1 MLSNFTFL
9 KKNSVKSS
17 PLFQPKIRQL
27 KRHLF
32 AVLFFV
38 LLGFSANA
46 QETVYWRSGTA
57 RSNWFDNENPWYRTC
72 DTWWIE
78 RPDYNSCSS
87 NSIGRTYVNIDNN
100 SQTTMSVNGV
110 FFNIKSLTFKSGASN
125 GRTFNNGGNGGIN
138 VDAGIGN
145 EDTTNSITHTFNV
158 PIALG
163 ASCSFNSLNA
173 TYSFTTNFYLNN
185 FTATFQ
191 GNNNVSGV
199 VSESGGSGS
208 IINSSGTLTLS
219 AANTFTGLT
228 TINGGVLRLNAS
240 GGALKSGNDVT
251 IAGGTLL
258 VMQSQTLKNISISAG
273 GTLAVDAGVTL
284 TITGTTTNAGT
295 ITNLGTITNSGL
307 INNTGTI
314 TNTSGTLKNTSTALG
329 TGYLLSTGTGSSI
342 ANVTQERYLTSNQR
356 GWRLLSNPLGT
367 ITFDI
372 LASGSTTPFTLGAN
386 ASGVYN
392 SVANDWTNYTNADNM
407 VSQQAYKV
415 FIRGRSLEVTA
426 LAYSVHPP
434 SNVTV
439 SITGTATNEVP
450 ATISAALGKY
460 YLVSNPYTAPVSVA
474 SILAENLFLSGS
486 VSYYNPTK
494 GSSGSVADLEVKKGG
509 YDVITSASGATA
521 GSTTDIVLPPMGA
534 IFVQASSAGTIN
546 IPTSVIFTGAVLG
559 GNYNHK
565 TASPQNV
572 APIALTVKVSSN
584 GVDYDKLQL
593 RFKEAGTVGS
603 NIDFGKMPNTILDF
617 YSIDGANNMAVSELE
632 LVEQTIPLGINS
644 TALQSFRFSIAENSI
659 PAGFEAV
666 LEDKLLNTQTVLTT
680 GTNYDFSVNATAAS
694 QGIARFA
701 ITLKTTSPLSV
712 KDNTLDTKIIIWPN
726 PVHNQ
731 FYIKN
736 NQLDGDATIKIY
748 SMTGQL
754 IHSDKA
760 VHGATTTLNA
770 NGWAS
775 GQYILEATHNGAKT
789 TKQLIIQ

>member
-1 MLSNFTFL
+1 MISNSTFL

-27 KRHLF
+27 KKTLF
-32 AVLFFV
+32 AVLLFV
-38 LLGFSANA
+38 FIGFSANA
-46 QETVYWRSGTA
+46 QETVYWRSEAA
-57 RSNWFDNENPWYRTC
+57 RSNWNDSEMPWYRIC
-72 DTWWIE
+72 DGWWIE
-78 RPDYNSCSS
+78 RPDYICNS
-87 NSIGRTYVNIDNN
+87 NSTIGRNYVNIDNN
-100 SQTTMSVNGV
+100 SQTNMSVNGV

-125 GRTFNNGGNGGIN
+125 GRTFNNGGSGGIN

-145 EDTTNSITHTFNV
+145 EDGNYNTHTFNV

-228 TINGGVLRLNAS
+228 TITGGTLKLNAS

-258 VMQSQTLKNISISAG
+258 VMQSQTLRNISISAG
-273 GTLAVDAGVTL
+273 GTLTVDAGVTL
-284 TITGTTTNAGT
+284 TITGTTTNAG
-295 ITNLGTITNSGL
+295 I
-307 INNTGTI
+307 INNEGTI
-314 TNTSGTLKNTSTALG
+314 TNTGTLKNTSNVSG
-329 TGYLLSTGTGSSI
+329 TGYLLSAAST

-356 GWRLLSNPLGT
+356 GWRLLSNPLST
-367 ITFDI
+367 TTFGD
-372 LASGSTTPFTLGAN
+372 LALGSTTPFTLGAN
-386 ASGVYN
+386 ASGAYDSAENTWSSGVD
-392 SVANDWTNYTNADNM
+392 ANDIAF
-407 VSQQAYKV
+407 QKAYKV
-415 FIRGRSLEVTA
+415 FIRGRSSEVNG
-426 LAYSVHPP
+426 LVYSVHPP

-439 SITGTATNEVP
+439 SITGTATNAAP
-450 ATISAALGKY
+450 AEISTVAGRY
-460 YLVSNPYTAPVSVA
+460 YLVANPYTAPVSVA
-474 SILAENLFLSGS
+474 SILTASSLLSGT
-486 VSYYNPTK
+486 VSYYNPTQ
-494 GSSGSVADLEVKKGG
+494 GSSGIGIDLENKKGG
-509 YDVITSASGATA
+509 YDAVTVGDA
-521 GSTTDIVLPPMGA
+521 GSANDVILPPMGA
-534 IFVQASSAGTIN
+534 IFVQASSAGNIK
-546 IPTSVIFTGAVLG
+546 IPTSVIFTGTVLG

-572 APIALTVKVSSN
+572 SPIALTVNVSSN

-680 GTNYDFSVNATAAS
+680 GTNYDFSIDATAPS
-694 QGIARFA
+694 QGIARFD
-701 ITLKTTSPLSV
+701 IVLKTMAPLSV
-712 KDNTLDTKIIIWPN
+712 IDNTLDTKIIIWPN
-726 PVHNQ
+726 PAHNQ
-731 FYIKN
+731 FFIKN
-736 NQLDGDATIKIY
+736 NQQEGDATIKIY

-760 VHGATTTLNA
+760 VPGATTTLNA

-775 GQYILEATHNGAKT
+775 GHYILEATHNGAKT